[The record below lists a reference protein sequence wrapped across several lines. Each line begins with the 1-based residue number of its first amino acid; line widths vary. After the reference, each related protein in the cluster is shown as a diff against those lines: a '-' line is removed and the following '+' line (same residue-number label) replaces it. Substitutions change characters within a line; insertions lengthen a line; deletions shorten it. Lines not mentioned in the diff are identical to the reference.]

1 MTMLTLELSDTTAQ
15 RMNQLAS
22 RSKQSINDWISQVV
36 EQYAKTVEMDLEQGY
51 KAMAAD
57 EEMEAIAKEW
67 CQGFTKDHTHEAC

>member
-1 MTMLTLELSDTTAQ
+1 MLTLELSDTTAQ

-67 CQGFTKDHTHEAC
+67 CQSFTKDHTHEAW